1 MSHEQLSKAKLHINV
16 NPAGQQHEPLLNESD
31 KKLLTNEISSALK
44 KATNSATET
53 PKLKNMREVVAKH
66 HGKVI
71 ANQLSPDA
79 LTSLYEQVKNSG
91 DDISANLRYHGAPN
105 PDEYLAGNFNP
116 QANNVPDPKDY
127 FLGD

>member
-1 MSHEQLSKAKLHINV
+1 MSYEQLQKAKLHTNIR
-16 NPAGQQHEPLLNESD
+16 PTGQKHEPLLTESD

-44 KATNSATET
+44 KVTNSATET
-53 PKLKNMREVVAKH
+53 PELKNMREVVAKH
-66 HGKVI
+66 HGDVI
-71 ANQLSPDA
+71 ANQLNPDA
-79 LTSLYEQVKNSG
+79 LKSMYEQVTSSNG
-91 DDISANLRYHGAPN
+91 DISANSHYHGAPN